1 MEFGLELIP
10 SIRRYL
16 GEVFSL
22 LFSYLGEDNVVALY
36 VFGSVIGEEYC
47 GTSDCDLLIVL
58 DDGVTP
64 KQIKHVSGL
73 LKSLEIRHGLCAV
86 DYSIL
91 GKMLRAIERSTGMFG
106 SHFVCRK
113 SDVLKGSFTRVFST
127 NRFMSKLLA
136 PSSIVFGS
144 VLSRIKKIYG
154 QDILKEAV
162 IPKPTLLTLL
172 KSLAM
177 NLFLSLFTL
186 ILYPFSSKANKYE
199 MEAAKWSIL
208 ASYYYLKQSNPGLIE
223 VLKFFTNLGLSES
236 YSTRFLQLRNN
247 YQNDVRFGLAT
258 PLNVLKIHAK
268 ALNQRSV
275 SKNKI
280 KK

>member
-1 MEFGLELIP
+1 MEFGLEFIP
-10 SIRRYL
+10 SVRRYL
-16 GEVFSL
+16 GEVLSL
-22 LFSYLGEDNVVALY
+22 LFSYLGEGNVVALY

-58 DDGVTP
+58 DDGVTA

-73 LKSLEIRHGLCAV
+73 LKSLEIKHGLCEV

-91 GKMLRAIERSTGMFG
+91 GGMLSAIERSTGMFE

-113 SDVLKGSFTRVFST
+113 RDVLKGSFTKVFST

-136 PSSIVFGS
+136 PSSIVLGS

-154 QDILKEAV
+154 QDVLREVAT
-162 IPKPTLLTLL
+162 PKPILLTLL
-172 KSLAM
+172 KSLTM

-186 ILYPFSSKANKYE
+186 ILYPLSQKANKYE

-208 ASYYYLKQSNPGLIE
+208 ASYYYLKKSNPGIIGA
-223 VLKFFTNLGLSES
+223 LKFFTNLGLGES
-236 YSTRFLQLRNN
+236 YFNRFLQLRNN

-258 PLNVLKIHAK
+258 PLYVLKIHTE
-268 ALNQRSV
+268 ALKRG
-275 SKNKI
+275 KR
-280 KK
+280 